1 MRSLRLRGVSVGSEL
16 STQEERDGWEA
27 ALGCAVRD
35 EYSSEELGRIAS
47 QCPEKRYH
55 LHEDIVHAE
64 SSVRTGGPPTV
75 SARWSGPSS
84 TTGPCRSCATGRA
97 ISRKSASSSAR
108 AAGVAAS
115 SSTLPVGRTTASS
128 SPTVERS
135 PRASSWTSATGP
147 SSLPATRPSRP
158 AYQFVQRSPTQA
170 DFEVVP
176 GPAYEPSLAATMRAS
191 LERELAGCGLTIRVL
206 AVDAIERK
214 PGGKRATVFRDIA

>member
-47 QCPEKRYH
+47 PASARRS
-55 LHEDIVHAE
+55 VTTSTRTSSTPR
-64 SSVRTGGPPTV
+64 SSVRTGGRPTV

-97 ISRKSASSSAR
+97 ISRELASSSAR

-135 PRASSWTSATGP
+135 PRASSWTSRYRGP
-147 SSLPATRPSRP
+147 HRCRRHVRHGVPIRP
-158 AYQFVQRSPTQA
+158 AQSDPGRFRGRSRRRPTSRRLPPRCALPSNVSWQ
-170 DFEVVP
+170 VV
-176 GPAYEPSLAATMRAS
+176 A
-191 LERELAGCGLTIRVL
+191 
-206 AVDAIERK
+206 
-214 PGGKRATVFRDIA
+214 